1 MMENNAA
8 KNKGI
13 ASLVLGIV
21 SLVVLWF
28 GYGSLIAMILSIIGI
43 VLGVGAR
50 KELAPDQGRGLA
62 PAGMVCSI
70 IALILS
76 TLWLLACVVCIG
88 AVASMGATL
97 G

>member
-1 MMENNAA
+1 MENNSA

-43 VLGVGAR
+43 ILGVGAR
-50 KELAPDQGRGLA
+50 KGLAPDQGHGLA
-62 PAGMVCSI
+62 TAGMICSI

-76 TLWLLACVVCIG
+76 TLWLLACVLCIG
-88 AVASMGATL
+88 AFASVGATL